1 MRKLAIYWILV
12 LGLCLTVADPSPDFG
27 IPTWISFV
35 SYSSPNIASS
45 AGGGAT
51 GKYNIDV
58 ALGSFTPSAY
68 NGTTNLTDA
77 GTALLQFTKN
87 VTGTVNGLLAQI
99 ATYAADWYTP
109 PSCIFSN
116 LNSSLDAAFDFL
128 NQSSALISRINATAG
143 NTTAN
148 TLNAIITVM
157 GSTLQTIQTNLDKI
171 STGVFNIK
179 ASGSL
184 SASYISSQIP
194 TSAAVEL
201 SLALQQLA
209 TTSNAFG
216 SMLTGVR
223 AGFQRSGA
231 ALKQFYTEIAATKTA
246 INATQSSFS
255 DTLKTVT
262 KQMNTRIST
271 GLTTINTALTGT
283 LSAIGAL
290 LIDPIISENATQA
303 VMSIISFVDDV
314 ASKSKD
320 AQQNVTDILNSLFS
334 GAENVTQ
341 NATAQISQTIENAV
355 LNFSTS
361 VVASSANAATCNS
374 LYGPALFEMDAKTS
388 TIIQAC
394 MTRETA
400 PANQLVTI
408 LGDYMSMLEAQF
420 TAYAERVAQCTSYG
434 SASSSKSTKAA
445 MNACFGNFVNTK
457 NQTIADQT
465 AQVLA
470 VNMIME
476 FETVSQIHRIEN
488 CVNGGLNE
496 TIVQAQALTDSITT
510 CLTTGSK

>member
-1 MRKLAIYWILV
+1 MRKLAIYWTLV
-12 LGLCLTVADPSPDFG
+12 LGLCLTVADPNPDFG
-27 IPTWISFV
+27 IPTWIRFV

-148 TLNAIITVM
+148 TLTAIITVM

-216 SMLTGVR
+216 SMLTG
-223 AGFQRSGA
+223 
-231 ALKQFYTEIAATKTA
+231 
-246 INATQSSFS
+246 SSFS

-262 KQMNTRIST
+262 KQINNRIST

-303 VMSIISFVDDV
+303 AMSIISFVDDV

-320 AQQNVTDILNSLFS
+320 AQQNVTDILNSLFT

-361 VVASSANAATCNS
+361 VVASSANAATCNT
-374 LYGPALFEMDAKTS
+374 LYGPALFEMDAKTT

-400 PANQLVTI
+400 PAYQLITI

-420 TAYAERVAQCTSYG
+420 TAYAARVAQCTSYG
-434 SASSSKSTKAA
+434 SASSPKSTKAA

-470 VNMIME
+470 VNLIME

-496 TIVQAQALTDSITT
+496 TIVQAQALTNSITT